1 MISCSTVER
10 ADINAS
16 GEAIP
21 TESSGDIVDTITL
34 DETDRHRRR
43 ILLNSD
49 GGIEFLLELEAVT
62 LLKQNDVLRLSDGRG
77 IVVKAQAE
85 PLYEIRAN
93 NRRHLLQLTWHV
105 GNRHL
110 ASEIHEDHIRIRQD
124 PVIKRML
131 EQLGATVSETLAG
144 FNPQGGAY
152 GDAHSSHH
160 HSHDHSHVHG
170 HGHGHD
176 NDHAHSHDDGHTHE
190 LHDEQSND
198 HALADK

>member
-10 ADINAS
+10 ADTDAS
-16 GEAIP
+16 GEALV

-62 LLKQNDVLRLSDGRG
+62 LLKQDDVLRLSDGRG

-131 EQLGATVSETLAG
+131 EQLGAAVSETLAG

-152 GDAHSSHH
+152 GDAHSNHH
-160 HSHDHSHVHG
+160 HSHDHDHDHG
-170 HGHGHD
+170 
-176 NDHAHSHDDGHTHE
+176 HAHSHDHVHSHE

-198 HALADK
+198 HALADKRAHE